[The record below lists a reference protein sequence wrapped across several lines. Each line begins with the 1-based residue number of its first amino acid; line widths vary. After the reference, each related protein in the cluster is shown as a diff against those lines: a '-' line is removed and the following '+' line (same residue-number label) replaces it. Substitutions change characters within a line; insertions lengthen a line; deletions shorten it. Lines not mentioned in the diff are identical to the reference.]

1 MNEEILLNKIVELT
15 KENERL
21 KIKLEQYES
30 KKECKYT
37 REEMRDMLYNSDK
50 NNEDDKKEDIGG
62 STENKFRNK
71 KLRKDLFKR

>member
-1 MNEEILLNKIVELT
+1 MNEEILLNKIIELT

-30 KKECKYT
+30 KKKREYT
-37 REEMRDMLYNSDK
+37 TKELRDMIYNLDK
-50 NNEDDKKEDIGG
+50 NNEDDKKEDIGV